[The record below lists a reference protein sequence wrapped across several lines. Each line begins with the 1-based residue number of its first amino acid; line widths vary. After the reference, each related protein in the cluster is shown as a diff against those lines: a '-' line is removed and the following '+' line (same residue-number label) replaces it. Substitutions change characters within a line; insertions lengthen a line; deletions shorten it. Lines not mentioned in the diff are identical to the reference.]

1 MDPRMDSHYSFKS
14 LISQLSIECKGHFFS
29 FYLMNSTPLA
39 ATPIRSFIV
48 ESDIFYYSSSTT
60 NMYIQRKMYLWLEAQ
75 AFLL

>member
-48 ESDIFYYSSSTT
+48 KSDIFYY
-60 NMYIQRKMYLWLEAQ
+60 
-75 AFLL
+75 